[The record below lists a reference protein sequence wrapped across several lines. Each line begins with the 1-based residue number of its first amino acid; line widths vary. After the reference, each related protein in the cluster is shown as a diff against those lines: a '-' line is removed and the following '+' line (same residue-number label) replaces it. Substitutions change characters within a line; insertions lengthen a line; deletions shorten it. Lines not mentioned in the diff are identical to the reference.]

1 MVHLEMCLWSSGECK
16 ANIFGS
22 YRLLR
27 EMFGSVAN
35 NIFTT
40 FCSTGLLCVSVSL
53 FFFLCFVVVVFFGF
67 FCCFRVCFFL
77 SCLQWLEMGHLRARK
92 LNKEL
97 DI

>member
-53 FFFLCFVVVVFFGF
+53 FFLLVFFAAGQLIF
-67 FCCFRVCFFL
+67 LSFRVFL
-77 SCLQWLEMGHLRARK
+77 SCLQWPEMGHLRARK

-97 DI
+97 DK

>member
-1 MVHLEMCLWSSGECK
+1 MVHLEMCLWSSGECN

-53 FFFLCFVVVVFFGF
+53 FFFLFFGVFFAAGQLMCVSFSF
-67 FCCFRVCFFL
+67 FF
-77 SCLQWLEMGHLRARK
+77 
-92 LNKEL
+92 
-97 DI
+97 

>member
-1 MVHLEMCLWSSGECK
+1 MVHLEMCLWSSGECN

-40 FCSTGLLCVSVSL
+40 FCPTGLLCVSVSL
-53 FFFLCFVVVVFFGF
+53 FFFLCFVFSFFF
-67 FCCFRVCFFL
+67 FCCRSVNVCEF
-77 SCLQWLEMGHLRARK
+77 
-92 LNKEL
+92 
-97 DI
+97 